1 MILVPVPARKAY
13 FSTVTSLFLMMLL
26 LAACGGNKST
36 PSNTT
41 TSSSTSSPAS
51 SANAATAATATTIK
65 KLVSLVGQP
74 DVKMLSGTTFE
85 ADGQLKNN
93 DTYQHDFTLRVTLLD
108 SSGKVIA
115 TATRLV
121 DNVKGGV
128 TINYAIQGTTTQPN
142 WASVEVAVIN
152 VSENI
157 NGSGGD

>member
-1 MILVPVPARKAY
+1 MLVSVPARKAY
-13 FSTVTSLFLMMLL
+13 FAIVVGLLLTMLL
-26 LAACGGNKST
+26 LAACGGNNST
-36 PSNTT
+36 PST
-41 TSSSTSSPAS
+41 TSASSPSSSPAS
-51 SANAATAATATTIK
+51 SANAVAAATATTIK

-74 DVKMLSGTTFE
+74 EVKMLSGTTFE

-93 DTYQHDFTLRVTLLD
+93 DTYQHDFTLKVTLLD
-108 SSGKVIA
+108 STGKVIA

-128 TINYAIQGTTTQPN
+128 TVNYAIQGTTTQPN
-142 WASVEVAVIN
+142 WTSVEVAVIN